1 MFLLYD
7 SNYLCIFSYY
17 FSYFFSWFV
26 FYLVQD
32 LIRILKS
39 FDVMSPSDSR
49 GANAEANYILDG
61 LNKCGHFGWT
71 CCFPA
76 PWRNNIPV
84 LNKYIFETW
93 IANISQQCHNKFV
106 SIKTVGGGAPS
117 SSLLGHWSSS
127 VLTTEKQEAWQG
139 RKRWRETFT
148 EEEEEGDGEYGSH
161 RGTWWERWR
170 QTCCSILAAFQ
181 RQRCSLWT
189 NKYWSAKYNI
199 SLRRMSSLDMCW
211 TRESRAGDAVSLWDD
226 PDLQGSP
233 PEGGGSLDHTRVR
246 SVFLFD

>member
-1 MFLLYD
+1 MWSFWMDMLL
-7 SNYLCIFSYY
+7 SCS
-17 FSYFFSWFV
+17 
-26 FYLVQD
+26 
-32 LIRILKS
+32 
-39 FDVMSPSDSR
+39 
-49 GANAEANYILDG
+49 
-61 LNKCGHFGWT
+61 
-71 CCFPA
+71 
-76 PWRNNIPV
+76 WRNNIPV

-93 IANISQQCHNKFV
+93 IA
-106 SIKTVGGGAPS
+106 PS
-117 SSLLGHWSSS
+117 SSLLGRWSS
-127 VLTTEKQEAWQG
+127 VLTTEKQETWQG

-199 SLRRMSSLDMCW
+199 SLQRMSSLDMCW